1 VRLHNLLNLNFCY
14 NYLLGGDDL
23 TMRIRKLN
31 DFLAEKATLIFGTM
45 WMFYAFFIYGLL
57 PLIPGLAPYQNQI
70 FYWSGWVQLWA
81 LPLLMVGQ
89 NVMGRTAELRAQ
101 ETHDAVMDELA
112 MVKEELVNAREEREE
127 LKMLLAHLHVKI
139 PDVIR
144 QCDV

>member
-1 VRLHNLLNLNFCY
+1 
-14 NYLLGGDDL
+14 
-23 TMRIRKLN
+23 M
-31 DFLAEKATLIFGTM
+31 AEKATLVFGTM
-45 WMFYAFFIYGLL
+45 WMFYAFFVYGLL
-57 PLIPGLAPYQNQI
+57 PLIPFFAPFQSQI

-89 NVMGRTAELRAQ
+89 NVMGRSAELRAQ
-101 ETHDAVMDELA
+101 ETHDTVMAELSI
-112 MVKEELVNAREEREE
+112 VKEELAIAREEREE